1 MKTTEADAL
10 ARKGLSPNGG
20 GEKRMAVTGNAALV
34 QQLAQTLHL
43 ELPLGAAFTA
53 ASEAAVA
60 LSGIA
65 GLEAASSRG
74 WS

>member
-10 ARKGLSPNGG
+10 ARKGLSPRGG
-20 GEKRMAVTGNAALV
+20 GEKRMAAAGSAAPV

-43 ELPLGAAFTA
+43 ELLLGAA
-53 ASEAAVA
+53 ASESAVA

-65 GLEAASSRG
+65 ALEAASASG